1 MIIINPAD
9 TTHTIEVIPRYMSIA
24 NAHTMSIKSDA
35 TRTIVTPSNTTSMAF
50 GYITYIFDLVTTEG
64 SGYDVKIVDNVT
76 TNIVWRGK
84 IFSTAQITQ
93 NYKIHE

>member
-24 NAHTMSIKSDA
+24 NAHTMFIKSDA

-64 SGYDVKIVDNVT
+64 SGYDVKIVDDST
-76 TNIVWRGK
+76 SKIVWRGK
-84 IFSTAQITQ
+84 MFATSQVTQ